1 MYDRR
6 KRLKRTMHLLEP
18 IFSVSFLNDRGDI
31 VAALDKTLVVV
42 RADTYQYLTA
52 DEMSMLVAEHAK
64 SQQPL
69 AQAPANIQKAAMQL
83 AKSGSKS
90 ERMHLARQLTLG
102 QVSFYFAFKKQIT
115 QIYAVRHH
123 NGSLCA
129 QKQPETLPV
138 LHVWSQSLRLAITA
152 DVRVPGRASVPATAA
167 WKPGAVQHYPH
178 TCCPDGSCLPVYF
191 TSSQTQPCLG

>member
-31 VAALDKTLVVV
+31 VAALDNKLVVV

-69 AQAPANIQKAAMQL
+69 ALAPANIQRAAMQL

-102 QVSFYFAFKKQIT
+102 QVSFYFASFKKQIR
-115 QIYAVRHH
+115 QIYVVRHH
-123 NGSLCA
+123 NGSLCT

-138 LHVWSQSLRLAITA
+138 SHVWSQPQRLALLMCGYLKA
-152 DVRVPGRASVPATAA
+152 NCA
-167 WKPGAVQHYPH
+167 
-178 TCCPDGSCLPVYF
+178 CNSCLEARCCAAL
-191 TSSQTQPCLG
+191 SSHLLSRWFLLS